1 MSSTTFLEDL
11 GDAHA
16 DLTSHDTFVKGVP
29 HATFQR
35 LRQEDPIAWIDESD
49 GSGFWAVTRH
59 ADIISANK
67 NFKTFTS
74 TQNIR
79 LEEMAPDELEARR
92 TMQEMDPPDHTR
104 LRSIVNPAF
113 SRKTISAYEPQIRE
127 LATQTVE
134 KALNKKEFDAVNEIA
149 RPIIGRILGRILGA
163 PEEDGDWLTEKGD
176 ALIGN
181 TDSDFTTHVVDQ
193 VDTEE
198 YRLMPFRSPAAVEL
212 FDYAEKQAKLKRNS
226 DSQDVMSMLLRPLK
240 SGEYLTD
247 LEFKNFLTLVVAA
260 GSDTTRYSIAASL
273 HAIANHPS
281 LLEQLQRTEDASWE
295 TVTNE
300 LIRWASPT
308 MHFRRT
314 ATQNIELHGK
324 QIKAGD
330 KVVLWWISG
339 NRDEAVFENPFSIDP
354 TRDPNPHIAFGQW
367 GPHACLGQWLARLEV
382 QSVVRAFVKNVKRV
396 TQSGPHVHLRSNFIN
411 GIKYL
416 PITVVRN

>member
-1 MSSTTFLEDL
+1 
-11 GDAHA
+11 
-16 DLTSHDTFVKGVP
+16 
-29 HATFQR
+29 
-35 LRQEDPIAWIDESD
+35 
-49 GSGFWAVTRH
+49 
-59 ADIISANK
+59 
-67 NFKTFTS
+67 
-74 TQNIR
+74 
-79 LEEMAPDELEARR
+79 MAPDELEARR
-92 TMQEMDPPDHTR
+92 AMQEMDPPDHTR

-127 LATQTVE
+127 LATQIVE

-260 GSDTTRYSIAASL
+260 GSDTTRYSICLLYTS
-273 HAIANHPS
+273 PS
-281 LLEQLQRTEDASWE
+281 
-295 TVTNE
+295 
-300 LIRWASPT
+300 P
-308 MHFRRT
+308 
-314 ATQNIELHGK
+314 
-324 QIKAGD
+324 
-330 KVVLWWISG
+330 
-339 NRDEAVFENPFSIDP
+339 RD
-354 TRDPNPHIAFGQW
+354 
-367 GPHACLGQWLARLEV
+367 
-382 QSVVRAFVKNVKRV
+382 
-396 TQSGPHVHLRSNFIN
+396 
-411 GIKYL
+411 
-416 PITVVRN
+416 